1 MKSIKLTGSGIN
13 DWFAEQL
20 VKDLGADKAREKT
33 CGPSREAVE
42 RVIKRAE
49 NKIHQRVAVST
60 QLNGSKAS

>member
-1 MKSIKLTGSGIN
+1 MGMIKLTGPGIN

-20 VKDLGADKAREKT
+20 VKDCGADAAREKT

-49 NKIHQRVAVST
+49 DARNRADEITR
-60 QLNGSKAS
+60 LPGWMP